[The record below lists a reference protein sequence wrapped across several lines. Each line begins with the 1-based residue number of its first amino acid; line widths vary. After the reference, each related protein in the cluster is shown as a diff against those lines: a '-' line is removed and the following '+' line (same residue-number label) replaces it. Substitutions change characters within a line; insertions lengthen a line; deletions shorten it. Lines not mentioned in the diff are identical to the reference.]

1 MNNSISTS
9 LITLLIIG
17 VLATG
22 LWFERSPWSPVLNS
36 KVTQL
41 ILQQKEDQA
50 LRLLLWQSEH
60 ALTEPL
66 KVKPCGKQR
75 FWQVFTVTITIKP
88 FLCSSDVSNS
98 QVLSTPQ
105 MPMPVWQVWLAE
117 PMPRT
122 AAEYWQLAIQANPDH
137 SMVAQWWINV
147 ANTYELI
154 GDDHRAVD
162 AWEQVMAYDDSI
174 SIARIS
180 LGRLQLNTDPDVA
193 LQHFYTLKGHAAEGK
208 TATLGTQLAL
218 WELERQGVLADS
230 DD

>member
-1 MNNSISTS
+1 M
-9 LITLLIIG
+9 
-17 VLATG
+17 
-22 LWFERSPWSPVLNS
+22 
-36 KVTQL
+36 
-41 ILQQKEDQA
+41 
-50 LRLLLWQSEH
+50 LWQSEH
-60 ALTEPL
+60 ALTEQSQSEALWKAALLASVHSDNNDQAISLL
-66 KVKPCGKQR
+66 KRCVKFSGFKHTADAYAR
-75 FWQVFTVTITIKP
+75 
-88 FLCSSDVSNS
+88 LASLVS
-98 QVLSTPQ
+98 
-105 MPMPVWQVWLAE
+105 E

-218 WELERQGVLADS
+218 WGT
-230 DD
+230 